1 MLTKKELRKEIVEAR
16 KNMSPEDV
24 AEKSELICSRI
35 VETSFYGKATDICI
49 YMPIR
54 NEVDVT
60 LLIPFAEKDGKGIW
74 IPKVIGE
81 EMIFNAYEED
91 KIEISGS
98 FKIRESTS
106 EKVLV
111 PDENTLIVMPGA
123 VFDVKGNRIGYGGG
137 YYDRYLE
144 KHPMCSTLAVCYDL
158 QVVKELPAE
167 PHDIKPQMIVTE
179 TSIGVGVTTT
189 GVGGSI

>member
-1 MLTKKELRKEIVEAR
+1 MLTKKELRSEIVAAR
-16 KNMSPEDV
+16 KNMTLEEV
-24 AEKSELICSRI
+24 AKKSELICRRI
-35 VETSFYGKATDICI
+35 MGTSLYAKAMDICI

-60 LLIPFAEKDGKGIW
+60 LLIPFAEEEGKEIW

-81 EMIFNAYEED
+81 EMIFNAYEKD
-91 KIEISGS
+91 KIEVSGS
-98 FKIRESTS
+98 FNIRESTS
-106 EKVLV
+106 DRVLV
-111 PDENTLIVMPGA
+111 PDENTLIIMPGA
-123 VFDVKGNRIGYGGG
+123 VFDRNGNRIGYGGG

-179 TSIGVGVTTT
+179 STAVVSVSV
-189 GVGGSI
+189 